1 MDPNN
6 SAKPTMPPM
15 PDTSSAQPAKT
26 SGFDVAAV
34 TVNQTEEHKK
44 KPFPKAFLILGV
56 VVIVLIFGV
65 VWLLNNRG
73 GGISTA
79 QNRGE
84 AAGAGGMAD
93 RGPIP
98 TVDPSSSYLT
108 FATAETVVPVNQ
120 EIKLMI
126 KANSQGVD
134 VSGYD
139 LLIPYDKN
147 MFKIK
152 GAVSKQEAFQIYQ
165 FDRGDYYSITGIKLL
180 NVTDPTPFADS
191 DIIELTIVPKQK
203 GALYIEVISEK
214 GKETSKFVD
223 SEVKVIKPQFQPI
236 KLEIQ

>member
-26 SGFDVAAV
+26 SGFDAAAV
-34 TVNQTEEHKK
+34 TVNQSEEHEK
-44 KPFPKAFLILGV
+44 KPFPKAFLILGI
-56 VVIVLIFGV
+56 VVIVLIVGV
-65 VWLLNNRG
+65 AALLNNRG
-73 GGISTA
+73 GGTNTA
-79 QNRGE
+79 QNGGG

-98 TVDPSSSYLT
+98 TVDPSSPYLT
-108 FATAETVVPVNQ
+108 FAAAETGAPANQ
-120 EIKLMI
+120 EMKVVI
-126 KANSQGVD
+126 KANSQGAD
-134 VSGYD
+134 VNGYD

-147 MFKIK
+147 MFEIK
-152 GAVSKQEAFQIYQ
+152 DAVSKQEAFQIYQ

-180 NVTDPTPFADS
+180 NVTDATPFADS

-203 GALYIEVISEK
+203 GPLYIEVVAEK

-223 SEVKVIKPQFQPI
+223 NEVQIIKPQFQPI